1 MDRPS
6 PDHAHAIIFDAP
18 AGGLLPVM
26 DEITVTSTFRELD
39 PIGFLN
45 FLAFSHFIFN
55 LDAITN
61 GLPGINGRIT
71 SNRLNNLS
79 NAGNEVAAVAIGRAG
94 PTGIGIEPA
103 FNPLEAVIGLA
114 VARLMAAN
122 AASSVVA
129 SEAGAVD
136 DLISVS
142 VQVSSS
148 RRLLQLERS
157 GGLDAATGAFDDLA
171 RQAGQTAR
179 TVQGTGG
186 PVRIVDLPGGGTA
199 SLRGFSSG
207 GRPTIQINRPGEIP
221 VKIRY

>member
-129 SEAGAVD
+129 SEAG
-136 DLISVS
+136 L
-142 VQVSSS
+142 
-148 RRLLQLERS
+148 
-157 GGLDAATGAFDDLA
+157 FDDALSGL
-171 RQAGQTAR
+171 RAGRSSGVKVVGSADELEGLFGR
-179 TVQGTGG
+179 LG
-186 PVRIVDLPGGGTA
+186 
-199 SLRGFSSG
+199 SG
-207 GRPTIQINRPGEIP
+207 GRTVEGTTYPGRLVELPDGTTVGLRAGSKSGGPTIDIKLSDGTLRKVHVQQ
-221 VKIRY
+221 